1 MIKHAAT
8 RKGSAVRLKLA
19 PGKGDS
25 LYAVWSRYGG
35 QWRFV
40 VVPAGQNEWLV
51 GDDATL
57 GAADLVVV
65 SAVDRLGN
73 ESARVTAWKKA

>member
-1 MIKHAAT
+1 
-8 RKGSAVRLKLA
+8 
-19 PGKGDS
+19 
-25 LYAVWSRYGG
+25 VWSRYGG
-35 QWRFV
+35 QWRFA
-40 VVPAGQNEWLV
+40 VVPAAQNEWLV

-73 ESARVTAWKKA
+73 ESARVQAWKKT